1 MGLSLYAAYYF
12 KRAAALRPHDSR
24 MWTAL
29 AACYEALERRGDAIA
44 CYERAA
50 VEAEASGEGGGG
62 GGGGGGGSG
71 AGEALLKLARLHA
84 GYEGGAAAAQQYY
97 ARFCRTLGEAGAAS
111 ADAAE
116 AFLHLA
122 KAAVGEGRLE
132 AAETYALKVVG
143 MAGGGA
149 EEQEARALLAQL
161 REDAAADL
169 DEIGAGMDL
178 SG

>member
-50 VEAEASGEGGGG
+50 VEAEATGESGGGEGS
-62 GGGGGGGSG
+62 SG

-84 GYEGGAAAAQQYY
+84 GYEGGAAAAQQCY
-97 ARFCRTLGEAGAAS
+97 ARFCRTVGEAGGGGGAAS
-111 ADAAE
+111 DAAE
-116 AFLHLA
+116 AFLFLA
-122 KAAVGEGRLE
+122 KAAAGEGRPE

-143 MAGGGA
+143 IGSGA
-149 EEQEARALLAQL
+149 EEREARALLAQL
-161 REDAAADL
+161 REDAAAEL
-169 DEIGAGMDL
+169 DEISGGMDL
-178 SG
+178 SGP